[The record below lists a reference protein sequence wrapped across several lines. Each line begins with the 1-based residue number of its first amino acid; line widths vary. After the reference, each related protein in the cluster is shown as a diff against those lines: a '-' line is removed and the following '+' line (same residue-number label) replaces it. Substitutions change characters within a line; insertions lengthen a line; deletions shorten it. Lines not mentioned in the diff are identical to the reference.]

1 MQPEDEGEYV
11 YTAGEAQ
18 SAANLYVEV
27 AYIIPKCFQDTVIA
41 ESQTANFECEVTKP
55 NLETH
60 WFRDGIE
67 IDVSDDKYEIIV
79 EGLSYKLLIHNCTV
93 NDNCEIV
100 FLAADESVAANLEV
114 RPIDIV
120 EDCQDVVQPEGKD
133 ATFCC
138 VTSAGAVPTWSKDN
152 VRLRKKLN
160 KFVTRQEGCRN
171 YLTVKNV
178 CMEDAGSY
186 ICQIGAAESSA
197 VLYVEVA
204 QIQFVSE
211 TAISVAAVVSEKV
224 AQVEFQINKEGVE
237 GQWFHNGLKVNV
249 QAAKYNYVVDRTF
262 HKLMI
267 KELTV
272 GDSGEYTFSVG
283 NQKATASLKVEAVSS
298 KPSFTRE
305 MSIAEAELA
314 GDAMFSCEVQGTPTP
329 VVSFYK
335 KGNQI
340 QENQKYN
347 LNQTGNK
354 YMLHVRCC
362 TEADVSQYTC
372 TAKNAAGSA
381 MSSAELKIVQDKPW
395 DEQQQQSRQNSKH
408 DTINLTFHTTLS
420 KTTQFKQSIV

>member
-1 MQPEDEGEYV
+1 
-11 YTAGEAQ
+11 
-18 SAANLYVEV
+18 
-27 AYIIPKCFQDTVIA
+27 
-41 ESQTANFECEVTKP
+41 
-55 NLETH
+55 LETH

-120 EDCQDVVQPEGKD
+120 EDCKDVVESEGRD

-138 VTSAGAVPTWSKDN
+138 VTNAGAIPTWSKDN
-152 VRLRKKLN
+152 VRLRHKQSKYI
-160 KFVTRQEGCRN
+160 TRQDGNRN
-171 YLTVKNV
+171 YLTIKNV
-178 CMEDAGSY
+178 SMEDAGSY
-186 ICQIGAAESSA
+186 ICQVGTAESSA

-211 TAISVAAVVSEKV
+211 TSVNVVAAVNEKF
-224 AQVEFQINKEGVE
+224 AEVEFQVNKEGVE

-272 GDSGEYTFSVG
+272 GDSGEYTFAVG
-283 NQKATASLKVEAVSS
+283 NQKATAFLKVEAVASA
-298 KPSFTRE
+298 PSFVRE
-305 MSIAEAELA
+305 LANSGAELA
-314 GDAMFSCEVQGTPTP
+314 GDATFSCEVKGSPTP

-335 KGNQI
+335 KGTQI
-340 QENQKYN
+340 QESQKYN
-347 LNQTGNK
+347 LSQSGNR
-354 YMLHVRCC
+354 YNLCIRCC

-381 MSSAELKIVQDKPW
+381 MSSAELSIVDSKPW
-395 DEQQQQSRQNSKH
+395 NEQQQQQPQQNSK
-408 DTINLTFHTTLS
+408 S
-420 KTTQFKQSIV
+420 VAWFKISGNILVHCIIYYVT